1 MHINVFF
8 DNIPFHRI
16 KRECRAFFFKTQFKH
31 RNGVYVHPDEDS
43 VISVSPNTMHIHIP
57 NGDVEYQKFVNLLLK
72 RIFRDKVIG
81 INRSNENRV
90 ELLNTL
96 NYVLI

>member
-43 VISVSPNTMHIHIP
+43 VISVSPNNIHIHIP
-57 NGDVEYQKFVNLLLK
+57 NDDVEYQKFVNLLLK
-72 RIFRDKVIG
+72 RISRGKIIG
-81 INRSNENRV
+81 INCSNENTV

-96 NYVLI
+96 NYVFI

>member
-1 MHINVFF
+1 MHINVVF

-16 KRECRAFFFKTQFKH
+16 KRECRAFFFKTQFKY

-43 VISVSPNTMHIHIP
+43 VISVSPNTIHIHIP
-57 NGDVEYQKFVNLLLK
+57 SDDVEYQKFVNQLLK
-72 RIFRDKVIG
+72 RISRGKIIG
-81 INRSNENRV
+81 INCSGENKV

-96 NYVLI
+96 NYVFI